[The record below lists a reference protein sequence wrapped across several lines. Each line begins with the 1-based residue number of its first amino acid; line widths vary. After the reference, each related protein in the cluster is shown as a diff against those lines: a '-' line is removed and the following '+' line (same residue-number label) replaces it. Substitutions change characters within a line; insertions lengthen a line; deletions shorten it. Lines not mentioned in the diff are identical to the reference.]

1 MVAIARGEGNN
12 DRLRES
18 FDFVIVVLPPLVP
31 IVDASAAVQ
40 LVDCVILVIEWGVQ
54 GLMSCSMR
62 SPKSHY
68 CRGASRYQMVE
79 GQTSWQTY

>member
-1 MVAIARGEGNN
+1 MVAAARGGGNN

-40 LVDCVILVIEWGVQ
+40 LGDCVILVIEWGRTGIDVVQ
-54 GLMSCSMR
+54 HAL
-62 SPKSHY
+62 
-68 CRGASRYQMVE
+68 
-79 GQTSWQTY
+79 T